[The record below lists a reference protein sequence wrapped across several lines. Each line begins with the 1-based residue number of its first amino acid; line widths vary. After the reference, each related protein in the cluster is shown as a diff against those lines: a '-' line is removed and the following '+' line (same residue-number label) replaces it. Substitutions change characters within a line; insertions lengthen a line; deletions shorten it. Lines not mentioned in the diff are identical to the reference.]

1 MMPRPARW
9 AFALLACL
17 AAPALAWRAT
27 VLDVIEL
34 PTAWGAHELSAL
46 AWVPPESALLA
57 VSDRGWLWR
66 LPVRIEVGAGGVE
79 RLRLQPVAEPVR
91 LAAGAAG
98 AAPNAESLSWR
109 APGQLVIADEGRPQ
123 ALVVDTAGRFLRLEA
138 MPVPAGAGQGQR
150 AGGQGVEAM
159 TAHPDHGLIAA
170 LQRPPKGADAA
181 SHSVHAA
188 DGGLWRLAAAPGGR
202 SAVKAMELLDS
213 DTLLVLERVATGKT
227 LQAVLR
233 PMSLAACAAPKACD
247 SPVLPLRHARLQGR
261 DNFEGLACPTPDR
274 CLVVSDDGG
283 RGAASPTL
291 LLLVGLTR

>member
-34 PTAWGAHELSAL
+34 PTAWRAHELSAL

-66 LPVRIEVGAGGVE
+66 LPVRIEVGPGGVE
-79 RLRLQPVAEPVR
+79 RLRLEAVAEPVR

-98 AAPNAESLSWR
+98 TVPNAESLSWR

-138 MPVPAGAGQGQR
+138 MPVPPGAGQR
-150 AGGQGVEAM
+150 AGGHGVEAM
-159 TAHPDHGLIAA
+159 TVHPVHGLVAA
-170 LQRPPKGADAA
+170 LQRPPKGTDAA
-181 SHSVHAA
+181 WHRLHAA

-202 SAVKAMELLDS
+202 SALKAMELLDS
-213 DTLLVLERVATGKT
+213 DTVLVLERVGTGKA

-247 SPVLPLRHARLQGR
+247 SPVLTLRHARLQGR

-283 RGAASPTL
+283 RGAGSPTL